1 MSQSPEPRSCRNRTD
16 SNVIP
21 LTFTFTCR
29 TSARLG
35 LFIRPPELST
45 TFWANQRCLVLLVE
59 PLAGDFNDH
68 TFGPQKIQLAPD
80 VIDHQLPNC
89 RVGQCGEP
97 FLEQRSHAE

>member
-35 LFIRPPELST
+35 LFIRTPELST
-45 TFWANQRCLVLLVE
+45 APRADQRCLALLVE
-59 PLAGDFNDH
+59 PLAGNFNDH
-68 TFGPQKIQLAPD
+68 TFRPEKVQSAPD
-80 VIDHQLPNC
+80 IIGHSSANGA
-89 RVGQCGEP
+89 VGQP
-97 FLEQRSHAE
+97 HTLFLQN